1 MNGVYLSGNP
11 IVWLAVTLGI
21 GLALAYLLFAAT
33 GHVAIA
39 KEKNCDRTDMATSSA
54 EMECKLGLR
63 VRFHI
68 IGNV

>member
-33 GHVAIA
+33 GHVATA
-39 KEKNCDRTDMATSSA
+39 KENCDRTDMVTSST